1 MVNICPAPTFWNSTH
16 CLLSPFTLDWSQ
28 NLLHNP
34 VQNMAANYIS
44 YPIYPYMF
52 DIYERLHHQNYT
64 FLFLFSI
71 EFLSVLQCQRSMPF
85 SVYGKQFISK
95 RFDWFSYVKV
105 RQKLVH
111 YRRRFPPK
119 KDPFF
124 SISSVKN
131 AVRPIPIKIKDE
143 CLTNTRERNINTSGI
158 ISGVLL
164 ILEYVEPYL
173 ISRTRQ
179 SIQCRVT
186 LFFLDVTRS
195 NAVLSHY

>member
-1 MVNICPAPTFWNSTH
+1 MSKKHAFFRVWKAVHIKTFRLILVCEGTTKASA
-16 CLLSPFTLDWSQ
+16 LSS
-28 NLLHNP
+28 
-34 VQNMAANYIS
+34 S
-44 YPIYPYMF
+44 
-52 DIYERLHHQNYT
+52 
-64 FLFLFSI
+64 FSA
-71 EFLSVLQCQRSMPF
+71 
-85 SVYGKQFISK
+85 
-95 RFDWFSYVKV
+95 
-105 RQKLVH
+105 
-111 YRRRFPPK
+111 K
-119 KDPFF
+119 KKPPFF

-195 NAVLSHY
+195 NVVLSHY